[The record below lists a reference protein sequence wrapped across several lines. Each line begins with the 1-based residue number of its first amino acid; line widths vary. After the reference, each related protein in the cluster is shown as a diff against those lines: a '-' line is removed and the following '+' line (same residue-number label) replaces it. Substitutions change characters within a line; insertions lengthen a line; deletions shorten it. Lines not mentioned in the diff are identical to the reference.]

1 MSVLTKPVSFTQ
13 EDWEDRVFVLKE
25 LNLEKSEFYLGRN
38 VSLKVENLNAKNSKI
53 ELGSKNL
60 WIDEKDG
67 ENIIDKTD
75 DYSYGDVV

>member
-1 MSVLTKPVSFTQ
+1 ML
-13 EDWEDRVFVLKE
+13 
-25 LNLEKSEFYLGRN
+25 
-38 VSLKVENLNAKNSKI
+38 KNSKI